1 MEGAAGDAKNFVRI
15 SLDPAPFF
23 FNSPYDTRTGVH
35 IFDKASGEDSDC
47 FSPFNVKKS
56 PKVSSTGANTVV
68 SKVKL
73 FDIALHF
80 HGSLNL

>member
-56 PKVSSTGANTVV
+56 PNVSSTGANTSSFK
-68 SKVKL
+68 SKVV
-73 FDIALHF
+73 
-80 HGSLNL
+80 